1 MAKEFILWSE
11 TAIGSIYKDDDGEMY
26 VYDKHR
32 GIIVGLSDAV
42 KGKIIRVKE
51 ILGEEVV

>member
-1 MAKEFILWSE
+1 
-11 TAIGSIYKDDDGEMY
+11 MY